1 MRGRTNIT
9 QRTGLAVIGNDVT
22 HKQVVGQKIEV
33 GDFVEFTGNTN
44 IFDILSDYGYTYNAT
59 CRMSE
64 NKMAIVGYNSNSL
77 TMNIT
82 CVDLI
87 SGKIASSDNFV
98 LEHSMTFKDNV
109 TGLEN
114 VYICYDNGFLYVSEI
129 TSWPTISGLDPK
141 NALNFLHIFSVSES
155 GDISFVGQRRFTES
169 FFNSCFDEEDKLSTT
184 QKFKMSNV
192 CVKNGVGYAA
202 VSPSSPLNYT
212 KQRVVKFN
220 VLNDSDI
227 SEVLSFFKCYRQKDN
242 SSQARFVVEDF
253 FGYFFE
259 DASILNVFRLE
270 NFSNQIIRHTQ
281 NIDLSY
287 NVLVY
292 EDVENNYF
300 IIYGKISSTSTPQLY
315 IFTFNEQSVSF
326 VKIEKILL
334 RGFSVIG
341 GPLSFYELYK
351 DAEGNKFF
359 LIAVSTTSSTSAY
372 TCGVALVRYNYLLQ
386 TITTLSSH
394 SFGNTYLTQSN
405 GIIKRNN
412 DNVSLYF
419 VGRFGLQKVVNLNKI
434 SFKIIGDEIDSTESY
449 DLVQKYKKRIDGVAS
464 SSGSEGE
471 LISVRVP

>member
-44 IFDILSDYGYTYNAT
+44 IFDILSDYAYTYNAT

-82 CVDLI
+82 CVDLT

-98 LEHSMTFKDNV
+98 LKQSINFGSDERF
-109 TGLEN
+109 EN
-114 VYICYDNGFLYVSEI
+114 VYICYDSGFLYVSVK
-129 TSWPTISGLDPK
+129 TTWSYSYGLDPK

-169 FFNSCFDEEDKLSTT
+169 FFNSCFDEEDTLSTT

-192 CVKNGVGYAA
+192 CVKNGIGYAA

-227 SEVLSFFKCYRQKDN
+227 SEVLSFFKCYRQKDK

-259 DASILNVFRLE
+259 DHSILNVFRLE
-270 NFSNQIIRHTQ
+270 NFSNQIIHHTQ
-281 NIDLSY
+281 NIDLSR

-300 IIYGKISSTSTPQLY
+300 IIYGKISSTTTPQLY

-326 VKIEKILL
+326 VKIEQVLL
-334 RGFSVIG
+334 KGFNVIG

-351 DAEGNKFF
+351 DSEGNKFF
-359 LIAVSTTSSTSAY
+359 LIAVSTTLSTTAF

-394 SFGNTYLTQSN
+394 SFSNTYLTQSD
-405 GIIKRNN
+405 GMIKRNN

-419 VGRFGLQKVVNLNKI
+419 VGRFNLQKVVNLNKI